1 MDSEIRPLLDRLHKL
16 TSHLEEL
23 INRLPDL
30 GGEGVGGLKNAA
42 GDMDLLIY
50 EKPAKV
56 AKQLGISVSTLR
68 RRRLQGVFK
77 LGIHYIQTHNHSGD
91 SIFLYNVAQCRL
103 DSAKVMDLK

>member
-1 MDSEIRPLLDRLHKL
+1 MDSEIKPLIDRLHNL

-23 INRLPDL
+23 INRLPEL
-30 GGEGVGGLKNAA
+30 GGEGVGGLKKAA
-42 GDMDLLIY
+42 GNMDLLVY

-77 LGIHYIQTHNHSGD
+77 LGTHYIQTRNRAGD
-91 SIFLYNVAQCRL
+91 SIFLYNVMQCRL
-103 DSAKVMDLK
+103 DSARVIDLS

>member
-1 MDSEIRPLLDRLHKL
+1 MDSDIRLLLDKLHKL

-23 INRLPDL
+23 INRLPEL
-30 GGEGVGGLKNAA
+30 GGEGVGGVRKTPS
-42 GDMDLLIY
+42 DMDLLVY

-77 LGIHYIQTHNHSGD
+77 LGTHYIQTRNRSGD
-91 SIFLYNVAQCRL
+91 SIFLYNVMQCRL
-103 DSAKVMDLK
+103 DSAKLIDLS